1 MATKSKSPGGAAGA
15 AAGGSES
22 AAKPP
27 DPFGIGSSES
37 AARPPNPYRPTPAPR
52 PTPIPIDRGPG
63 NRGSGGGNKPPTP
76 GGGTPG
82 STDPLGALTGDQR
95 NAYSALTNLFNS
107 YGLGSLAPDIL
118 KYVQQGFNSDTIS
131 LELQNTDAWKQRFSG
146 NQIRLKNGLPV
157 LSPADYIATEQS
169 YRQSMRAAGLPAG
182 FYDSPSDFSNFIG
195 SDVSP
200 SEMNNRIQLASQ
212 ATLTASPQYT
222 QALREMGL
230 SHGDLTAYFLDPGK
244 ALPLLQQQS
253 ATAAIGS
260 EAIVRGLGFDQSY
273 AKQLAQAGF
282 SQSQAAQGYGQIA
295 QEFGSLQQAAGAFGT
310 NYGFQTE
317 EQAVFQPGAGTG
329 GENAAL
335 QRERLASFNRAQ
347 TQGYVGGAQQGL
359 ARHGGGQL
367 A

>member
-1 MATKSKSPGGAAGA
+1 MATTGYKPTPPPKPGKNQPGAT
-15 AAGGSES
+15 GGTGGK
-22 AAKPP
+22 KPP
-27 DPFGIGSSES
+27 APTP
-37 AARPPNPYRPTPAPR
+37 PPNPYRPAPGGNLPTTPA
-52 PTPIPIDRGPG
+52 
-63 NRGSGGGNKPPTP
+63 
-76 GGGTPG
+76 GGTPPSQPVGGIAGGG
-82 STDPLGALTGDQR
+82 STDPLSGLTGDQR
-95 NAYSALTNLFNS
+95 NAYSALVNLFNT
-107 YGLGSLAPDIL
+107 YGLGTLAPDIL

-131 LELQNTDAWKQRFSG
+131 LELQNTDAWKQRFAG

-169 YRQSMRAAGLPAG
+169 YRQSMRAAGLPSG
-182 FYDSPSDFSNFIG
+182 FYDSSSDFSNFIG

-200 SEMNNRIQLASQ
+200 SEMNSRIQLASQ

-222 QALREMGL
+222 EALRQLGL
-230 SHGDLTAYFLDPGK
+230 SHGDMTAYFLDPQK

-260 EAIVRGLGFDQSY
+260 EAIVRGLGFDQGY

-282 SQSQAAQGYGQIA
+282 TQSQAAQGYGQIA
-295 QEFGSLQQAAGAFGT
+295 SEFGTLQQAAGAFGT
-310 NYGFQTE
+310 NFGYQTE
-317 EQAVFQPGAGTG
+317 EQAVFQPGAGPG

-335 QRERLASFNRAQ
+335 MRQRLESYNRAQ